1 MCCSMASASQLE
13 ALAVLGQLVLLAVA
27 ISVGHHLRRKRV
39 LWIGSAGAALLLG
52 VIVGVLIRLARTAPL
67 VRSWMVFQ
75 SEFFFLVLL
84 PPIMFDACFNLD
96 SRMFIKNIGSVCTLA
111 FAGTT
116 ISTFAVGLTM
126 WAAGHMGLSFRLHFL
141 EALTFGALISATDP
155 VTVLAIFQAIGAD
168 PDLYMNVFG
177 ESVLND
183 AVAMVLFEACS
194 SFASKEVPLTAAN
207 IAKAF
212 FSFWGIFLGSIALGV
227 LLGVAAAV
235 LLRSRWY
242 HGETNLETGL
252 MLLLGYA
259 SYMAGAAAGLSG
271 IVSVM
276 FCAMV
281 CGVYC
286 APNLSP
292 GGLQA
297 SRSVFAVLSGCMET
311 FVFVYIGV
319 TLFMEPQQWHCVK
332 FTLVCLF
339 GLAWSRAANVLPCCA
354 AINWLRPP
362 HLAIS
367 RRQQLVLWWSGL
379 RGAMAFALSVEA
391 AKLFGE
397 AGQVMMTSTFIVI
410 LITVLINGG
419 STAYLLDWCGLVQAP
434 GERQPS
440 AHRRDLPGGEPK
452 QQSQPGEGGQQQLLQ
467 WQQQQQVLQQEDR
480 GGEFEQVQLLLHEKP
495 SSSNGHA
502 NASATDASFSVAAG
516 GGLVLNSQTDSSRP
530 SLLQRLRDGGDR
542 LQGQLDDWHAS
553 VLSKWLVNPNSA
565 RQHTLSDPHFVQQH

>member
-1 MCCSMASASQLE
+1 MSAALQL
-13 ALAVLGQLVLLAVA
+13 ALLAVA
-27 ISVGHHLRRKRV
+27 ISVGHLLRRKRV
-39 LWIGSAGAALLLG
+39 LWIGGAGAALLLG
-52 VIVGVLIRLARTAPL
+52 VVVGVMIRLAHTAPL
-67 VRSWMVFQ
+67 VDSWMVFQ
-75 SEFFFLVLL
+75 SDFFFLVLL
-84 PPIMFDACFNLD
+84 PPIMFDACLNLD
-96 SRMFIKNIGSVCTLA
+96 SRLFIKNIGSVCALA

-116 ISTFAVGLTM
+116 VSTFAVGLTM
-126 WAAGHMGLSFRLHFL
+126 WAAGQLRLCFALRFL

-155 VTVLAIFQAIGAD
+155 VTVLAIFQALGAD

-183 AVAMVLFEACS
+183 AVAMVLFQTCS
-194 SFASKEVPLTAAN
+194 GFASKEVPVTAAN
-207 IAKAF
+207 IAKGKIRHTVASIF
-212 FSFWGIFLGSIALGV
+212 TFGGIFLGSIVLGV
-227 LLGVAAAV
+227 TLGLAAAA

-242 HGETNLETGL
+242 YGETNLETGL

-281 CGVYC
+281 CRAYC

-297 SRSVFAVLSGCMET
+297 ARSVFAVLSSCMET

-319 TLFMEPQQWHCVK
+319 TLFMQPQEWHCVK
-332 FTLVCLF
+332 FAAMSLF

-354 AINWLRPP
+354 AINWVRQPQ
-362 HLAIS
+362 LAIS

-397 AGQVMMTSTFIVI
+397 AGKVMMTSTFIVI

-419 STAYLLDWCGLVQAP
+419 STAFLLDWCGLVQEAAP
-434 GERQPS
+434 HES
-440 AHRRDLPGGEPK
+440 ADYDGAR
-452 QQSQPGEGGQQQLLQ
+452 QQQ
-467 WQQQQQVLQQEDR
+467 DA
-480 GGEFEQVQLLLHEKP
+480 GSDYAF
-495 SSSNGHA
+495 
-502 NASATDASFSVAAG
+502 ATQAG
-516 GGLVLNSQTDSSRP
+516 GAGSAASDSRP
-530 SLLQRLRDGGDR
+530 TLLQRLRANGDG
-542 LQGQLDDWHAS
+542 LQQQLDHWDAAVLHKWFINPESAS
-553 VLSKWLVNPNSA
+553 QHGPPG
-565 RQHTLSDPHFVQQH
+565 RQ